1 MHAEDARQCFPN
13 SSGVDSPAKNNV
25 AVAAAKNRQK
35 SLLNENLASSS
46 GLVAASPLHF
56 NWQSNRSCVSE
67 RVRSLF
73 ANTTLADVYFN
84 IHYQP
89 GCDGA
94 STPFVHNKSSK
105 NPSTSRAETLVHRI
119 PAHTFVLA
127 ISSAVFEAMFYGP
140 MSVQGTAATAAGKS
154 QQSPHKCSEQPAAR
168 QSSWSPSAGVFS
180 MLSAAEPM
188 EDIHVESTGDVDP
201 AELGKVEH
209 TQPVIFN
216 PSSSQITSSSA
227 IGNYWTT
234 QNSLSEIHLDDVNP
248 VAFTNVLRFIYT
260 DEIQIDASNVLQTL
274 YVAKKYAINVMEIA
288 CVDFLSQ
295 AITVDNAFMLLGQA
309 NFFDEQELAQ
319 KCLEFFHA
327 VRITVPPRNKPH
339 SVSLPKCYLPVDS
352 STVLA
357 VFEKPCPRS
366 PNLCGSQLLSRAD
379 CRAAEL
385 TVALASPLSEWSLV
399 IDKNTAKALDTE
411 DFLALDS
418 DLLRSILER
427 DTLCIREVRL
437 FVSVVKWAE
446 AEYHR
451 LFPEP
456 RPSSSPPA
464 ADEAPLTPV
473 SAHLPSLP
481 RPASDTTL
489 PGLSDV
495 PMEALRDILQ
505 PLLPHIRFP
514 QMSIEEFADVVVP
527 SGVLEDS
534 MAVKIFQ
541 HFITSKTAKPELP
554 FLKRPRCY
562 LHGVEE
568 IVRRFSVVDQR
579 WDYRGTSDRI
589 RFKVDRKI
597 YVVGFGLYGS
607 IHGQSEY
614 EASIEGCLRLQHN
627 SQYFLSIAACQFAL
641 MAAIDPPNQHPS
653 SNPHPR
659 ASHWVLA
666 HVISVGRLNRC
677 CCLLTLLRGERN
689 LSCVERRPW
698 SILPLIA
705 VVVVVEFRLRL
716 MRASPRLH
724 IVHPESGVV
733 LGSNDVT
740 YLADGSP
747 NTFRVAFKEPIPL
760 TPNVNYLASATIKGQ
775 DTYYGT
781 RGLREIT
788 HECSTGSKVTFH
800 FSYAACMNN
809 GTSVEDGQIPEIVFF
824 V

>member
-227 IGNYWTT
+227 I
-234 QNSLSEIHLDDVNP
+234 EIHLDDVNP

-319 KCLEFFHA
+319 KCLE
-327 VRITVPPRNKPH
+327 
-339 SVSLPKCYLPVDS
+339 
-352 STVLA
+352 
-357 VFEKPCPRS
+357 
-366 PNLCGSQLLSRAD
+366 
-379 CRAAEL
+379 
-385 TVALASPLSEWSLV
+385 V

-614 EASIEGCLRLQHN
+614 EASIE
-627 SQYFLSIAACQFAL
+627 
-641 MAAIDPPNQHPS
+641 
-653 SNPHPR
+653 
-659 ASHWVLA
+659 
-666 HVISVGRLNRC
+666 
-677 CCLLTLLRGERN
+677 
-689 LSCVERRPW
+689 
-698 SILPLIA
+698 
-705 VVVVVEFRLRL
+705 
-716 MRASPRLH
+716 